1 MRFGRADLGIADK
14 MGGAPLERWSLA
26 ARAWIE
32 AAFVHLLPKSPK
44 ASGYFACIAP
54 FMLYFNI
61 SKEISCIC
69 VVHFGFSAESIY
81 SSTITYV

>member
-44 ASGYFACIAP
+44 ASGYL
-54 FMLYFNI
+54 LYFNI
-61 SKEISCIC
+61 STEISCIC
-69 VVHFGFSAESIY
+69 VVHFGYSAESIY